1 MPKGSLEL
9 AVGDPGSGKTGYLFY
24 RLQQFLDQ
32 HYRAIVVSTVEDPEE
47 SGREPPMGSEPA
59 DSLADALELAGEDR
73 HVVIGYDEIGLE
85 VDDNDKPSAQLKMT
99 GRYRRHARVKMIMT
113 TQRPHDLPAKV
124 RDIDVG
130 VVLMKMSDTSSY
142 ASQWVKRNY
151 GEEVQQQAANL
162 EPYWWKDSTSPPPQH
177 GTHYLRVRD

>member
-1 MPKGSLEL
+1 VRGSLEL

-32 HYRAIVVSTVEDPEE
+32 RYRCIAVSTMEDPEE
-47 SGREPPMGSEPA
+47 SGREPPMGCESA
-59 DSLADALELAGEDR
+59 DSLPDALEMAGEDR
-73 HVVIGYDEIGLE
+73 HVVIGYDEVGLE
-85 VDDNDKPSAQLKMT
+85 VDDNDKPSQPLKML
-99 GRYRRHARVKMIMT
+99 GRYRRHARIKLIMT

-130 VVLMKMSDTSSY
+130 IVLMKMSDTSSY

-151 GEEVQQQAANL
+151 GEEVQQQAADL
-162 EPYWWKDSTSPPPQH
+162 EPYWWKDRSSPAPRH
-177 GTHYLRVRD
+177 GVNYIRVRG